1 MFKGIKKPG
10 DVFMNRKEVAVWL
23 GRAMSTNDIILR
35 TLLKMLPIMMYQQ
48 HAILTLLQHERRA
61 GDEEFNSGPP
71 KDKGEEAPPPPQV
84 SSSDGQGDLS
94 KDDIA
99 KILEKLTEIE
109 TDLTP
114 VAKMVDQACADLQ
127 KMI

>member
-1 MFKGIKKPG
+1 MFKGIKKPV

-48 HAILTLLQHERRA
+48 HAILSLLQQQ
-61 GDEEFNSGPP
+61 
-71 KDKGEEAPPPPQV
+71 KGEEAPPPLQASPP
-84 SSSDGQGDLS
+84 DGHKDLS

-99 KILEKLTEIE
+99 KILEKLAEIE
-109 TDLTP
+109 SDLTP
-114 VAKMVDQACADLQ
+114 VAQMVDKACADLQ